1 MPDERGSIAGLFAN
15 NGTSIAKNNYDEY
28 GIPGSAN
35 QGRFQYTGQAWIPEL
50 GMYHYKARLYSPTLG
65 RFLQTDPI
73 GYDDQINLYAYVGDD
88 PMNASDP
95 SGECETRTGS
105 IICEA
110 TKEVVT
116 AVRDGDRTTIY
127 RTTVSQRDGFVFR
140 SRVWATEGATSS
152 FSPLDLAVGA
162 RVVGV
167 LAKGAE
173 ALGLIRGGPVVAPGS
188 KTAALALRGFTQA
201 ETQGLRTLFGQGE
214 KGAMEFSKKIASG
227 QISTLPSGVSRTT
240 LMRYVTEVLK
250 TGPKS
255 SGTVTQQL
263 RMQGA
268 LRLLQMTE

>member
-1 MPDERGSIAGLFAN
+1 
-15 NGTSIAKNNYDEY
+15 
-28 GIPGSAN
+28 
-35 QGRFQYTGQAWIPEL
+35 
-50 GMYHYKARLYSPTLG
+50 
-65 RFLQTDPI
+65 
-73 GYDDQINLYAYVGDD
+73 
-88 PMNASDP
+88 
-95 SGECETRTGS
+95 
-105 IICEA
+105 
-110 TKEVVT
+110 
-116 AVRDGDRTTIY
+116 
-127 RTTVSQRDGFVFR
+127 
-140 SRVWATEGATSS
+140 
-152 FSPLDLAVGA
+152 
-162 RVVGV
+162 VVGV